1 MLLPLVLQT
10 VREYHLLDPGDR
22 VVVALS
28 GGADS
33 VALLW
38 LLKALES
45 TGDLEAK
52 IAGIVHVNHQLRDEE
67 SARDEEF
74 CRALAQRTGVRIEA
88 FAVDARSA
96 SVTTKKSIEAAA
108 RELRYGC
115 FDEAA
120 KRMGANRVATAHTL
134 DDQAETVLLR
144 LMRGAGLR
152 GISGIR
158 VRRGLFIRPLLG
170 CRRAD
175 LRRYLAARGE
185 SFCEDSSNL
194 NLAVPRNQVRH
205 ALLPVIDQIAPSAVR
220 ALARFAE
227 IAAADE
233 QYLMRAAEAA
243 AASVVLTTS
252 GGNTSGESVVQL
264 RVGPLN
270 ALPLAIRRRVVR
282 SAAER
287 VLGDG
292 TLTAASIERVLRVA
306 RLPAGRGRI
315 DLPQLAVERCDDV
328 VLLRRGVRTQAGSAS
343 PFECSLPVPGTVT
356 LPAGFEVTA
365 TFESAMAWSALP
377 EYSGVRAALQASMLN
392 FPLTVRN
399 RRPGDRFRPF
409 GAPGT
414 RKLKDVLIDRRLP
427 RSERDALPIVIDAS
441 GRIVWVAGVTIAEHC
456 RVTTPDTGVVVLKL
470 GRSRVEPG
478 A

>member
-1 MLLPLVLQT
+1 
-10 VREYHLLDPGDR
+10 
-22 VVVALS
+22 
-28 GGADS
+28 
-33 VALLW
+33 
-38 LLKALES
+38 
-45 TGDLEAK
+45 
-52 IAGIVHVNHQLRDEE
+52 
-67 SARDEEF
+67 
-74 CRALAQRTGVRIEA
+74 
-88 FAVDARSA
+88 
-96 SVTTKKSIEAAA
+96 
-108 RELRYGC
+108 
-115 FDEAA
+115 
-120 KRMGANRVATAHTL
+120 L

-152 GISGIR
+152 GVSGIR
-158 VRRGLFIRPLLG
+158 VRRGVVIRPLLD

-175 LRRYLAARGE
+175 LRAYLAARGE

-194 NLAVPRNQVRH
+194 NLSVPRNRVRH
-205 ALLPVIDQIAPSAVR
+205 ALLPAIDQIAPSAAR

-227 IAAADE
+227 IAVADE

-243 AASVVLTTS
+243 AVSVALPPAEGNASR
-252 GGNTSGESVVQL
+252 GSVVQL

-287 VLGDG
+287 VIDDG

-306 RLPAGRGRI
+306 RLPAGRVRI
-315 DLPQLAVERCDDV
+315 DLPQLTVERCGDV
-328 VLLRRGVRTQAGSAS
+328 LLLRRGVRTACVSAS
-343 PFECSLPVPGTVT
+343 PFECPLPVPGTVR
-356 LPAGFEVTA
+356 LPGGLEVTA
-365 TFESAMAWSALP
+365 TFESSMAWSALT
-377 EYSGVRAALQASMLN
+377 EWSGTRAALQASMVK
-392 FPLTVRN
+392 FPLSVRN

-427 RSERDALPIVIDAS
+427 RSDRDGLPIVVDAS

-456 RVTTPDTGVVVLKL
+456 RVTMPDTGVVVLKL

>member
-1 MLLPLVLQT
+1 MLLPLVVQT
-10 VREYHLLDPGDR
+10 VREHHLLDPGDR

-33 VALLW
+33 VALLF
-38 LLKALES
+38 LLTALES
-45 TGDLEAK
+45 TAELGAE
-52 IAGIVHVNHQLRDEE
+52 IAGIVHVNHQLRGEE
-67 SARDEEF
+67 SARDENF
-74 CRALAQRTGVRIEA
+74 CRALAERTGIRIEV
-88 FAVDARSA
+88 FAVDARAA
-96 SVTTKKSIEAAA
+96 SVGTRKSIEAAA
-108 RELRYGC
+108 RELRYDC

-134 DDQAETVLLR
+134 DDQVETVLLR

-152 GISGIR
+152 GVSGVR
-158 VRRGLFIRPLLG
+158 VRRGIFIRPLLA

-175 LRRYLAARGE
+175 LRRFLAERGE

-194 NLAVPRNQVRH
+194 NLDVPRNRVRH
-205 ALLPVIDQIAPSAVR
+205 ALLPVIDQIAPSGAR

-233 QYLMRAAEAA
+233 QYLMRAAESA
-243 AASVVLTTS
+243 AASVALPS
-252 GGNTSGESVVQL
+252 PEGNASRQTVVQL
-264 RVGPLN
+264 RVEPLN

-287 VLGDG
+287 VLDDG

-315 DLPQLAVERCDDV
+315 DLPQLAVERCGGV
-328 VLLRRGVRTQAGSAS
+328 MLLRRGVGAAVRPAP
-343 PFECSLPVPGTVT
+343 PFECPLPVPGTVR
-356 LPAGFEVTA
+356 LPAGAEVTA
-365 TFESAMAWSALP
+365 TFEAAMTRSALT
-377 EYSGVRAALQASMLN
+377 ECSGIRGALQASTLN
-392 FPLTVRN
+392 FPLTLRN

-414 RKLKDVLIDRRLP
+414 RKLKDVLIDRRVP
-427 RSERDALPIVIDAS
+427 RPERDALPIVTDAT
-441 GRIVWVAGVTIAEHC
+441 GRIVWVGGVTIAEHC